1 MVNVYLA
8 PLQGVT
14 ETVTTSDGTQLNTRS
29 AGSGTPI
36 VFAHG
41 YAVDMNEWNI
51 IGVDL
56 VNRGYRVIAFD
67 QRGHG
72 GSTIGS
78 DGLGSRQMAGDYAA
92 VLEHYDVRDGVLV
105 MHSMGGFLGIRFLIE
120 NPGVVQQR
128 LKAAVLVATFAGDV
142 GRRNPQNR
150 VQLPLINTGI
160 MTRIVSN
167 DRLGMVFAKTLMGD
181 DKNPDMARAFL
192 DVFRQQ
198 DLKALTPIIAAMTDE
213 SRYDR
218 LGEIQIPTTILIGT
232 KDKTTPPFHTDDLN
246 AGIAGSTLIRLPG
259 KGHMINWQSSDVI
272 VDEIV
277 KLAG

>member
-1 MVNVYLA
+1 MVNAFLA
-8 PLQGVT
+8 PLQGVA
-14 ETVTTSDGTQLNTRS
+14 ETVTTADGTRLNTRS

-41 YAVDMNEWNI
+41 YAVDMNEWNV
-51 IGVDL
+51 IGADL

-92 VLEHYDVRDGVLV
+92 VLEHYDVHDGVLV
-105 MHSMGGFLGIRFLIE
+105 MHSMGGFLGIRFLVE
-120 NPGVVQQR
+120 NPEVVHDR

-142 GRRNPQNR
+142 GRNNPQNR
-150 VQLPLINTGI
+150 VQLPLIKTGI

-232 KDKTTPPFHTDDLN
+232 KDKTTPPFHTDDLH